1 MLKASP
7 RGNVVLVKGDPGRD
21 VNLVGIDDAAG
32 GDVIRVQAGAGCVLH
47 RRIRA
52 CDLVVVVVGATGDV
66 QHRVVV
72 GGRAD
77 HNCGGREERRNHLEI
92 C

>member
-7 RGNVVLVKGDPGRD
+7 DCNVVLVKGDSGGD

-32 GDVIRVQAGAGCVLH
+32 SNVIRVQASAGCVLH

-52 CDLVVVVVGATGDV
+52 CDVILIEAGATGDV
-66 QHRVVV
+66 QDGMVFS
-72 GGRAD
+72 G
-77 HNCGGREERRNHLEI
+77 
-92 C
+92 